1 MRMSD
6 LSSGL
11 GPLLAVAC
19 RYARQVANRQSMTCY
34 SIVDGVTMLEA
45 HASGDYDQA
54 THRSTP
60 EAHASDD
67 SDQATHGSMPG
78 PRASGDS
85 DQATQL
91 LAREAFG
98 TDDEMIVANE
108 EVRRVGENAPR
119 VPCLACS
126 FEHSSGKFNARLLR
140 STGFGKDVLMEIG
153 SHAFVRCY
161 NEDFL
166 RVTIVATEWNQ
177 ACGHPWLA
185 NETPV
190 LFAGEV
196 EVDADQKVVRWS
208 NLSGTYRFKS
218 STAGQA
224 SLSLQVYSWRR
235 ARNNVVYIK
244 TAMD

>member
-1 MRMSD
+1 MC
-6 LSSGL
+6 SSG
-11 GPLLAVAC
+11 VC
-19 RYARQVANRQSMTCY
+19 
-34 SIVDGVTMLEA
+34 VTMPEA
-45 HASGDYDQA
+45 RASGDSDHA
-54 THRSTP
+54 THGSTP

-78 PRASGDS
+78 PHASGDS
-85 DQATQL
+85 YQATQL

-98 TDDEMIVANE
+98 TNDEMIVANE
-108 EVRRVGENAPR
+108 EVCRVGENAPR

-140 STGFGKDVLMEIG
+140 STGIGKDVLMKIG

-208 NLSGTYRFKS
+208 NLSGAYRFPS
-218 STAGQA
+218 STAEQA
-224 SLSLQVYSWRR
+224 SLPLQIFHSWRTARENVFPAVRKSVGQGAR
-235 ARNNVVYIK
+235 ASACVWPVQGDIQGQLMGAADGRS
-244 TAMD
+244 